1 MNQLNKLRDKFSF
14 DIMAGNI
21 ATGAGAHALI
31 NKEMSA
37 IDVPADALRVGIGG
51 GSVCETRVRT
61 GVGVPQLSA
70 VMDVRAHTDKFIPV
84 ISDGGI
90 RYIGDVAK
98 AICAGADAV
107 MVGSLFSGTDE
118 APGDIHVSGKWPNAS
133 RYKIYRGSASESMK
147 IASGTSRSHVE
158 GTAKMVPLKGS
169 VVNIVND
176 IVDGLKSAMSYLG
189 SDNITD
195 MQANA
200 EFIKITH
207 AGMAEALPHLLTG
220 G

>member
-1 MNQLNKLRDKFSF
+1 
-14 DIMAGNI
+14 
-21 ATGAGAHALI
+21 
-31 NKEMSA
+31 
-37 IDVPADALRVGIGG
+37 
-51 GSVCETRVRT
+51 
-61 GVGVPQLSA
+61 
-70 VMDVRAHTDKFIPV
+70 
-84 ISDGGI
+84 
-90 RYIGDVAK
+90 
-98 AICAGADAV
+98 
-107 MVGSLFSGTDE
+107 
-118 APGDIHVSGKWPNAS
+118 
-133 RYKIYRGSASESMK
+133 
-147 IASGTSRSHVE
+147 
-158 GTAKMVPLKGS
+158 MVPLKGS